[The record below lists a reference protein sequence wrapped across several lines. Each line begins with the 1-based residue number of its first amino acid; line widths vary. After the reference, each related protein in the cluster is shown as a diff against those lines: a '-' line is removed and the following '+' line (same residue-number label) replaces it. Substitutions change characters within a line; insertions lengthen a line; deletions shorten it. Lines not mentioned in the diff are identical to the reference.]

1 MRESNEIE
9 MRREIEW
16 NTISKSIV
24 FLRFMNAY
32 ARRIDMSCLAV
43 YLLSKSIDVQVKGD
57 KHVEIP
63 SDVKDES
70 INLNIHIILAPKGT
84 ATKDGLIP
92 NYQCKR

>member
-1 MRESNEIE
+1 MRELNEIE

-63 SDVKDES
+63 SDVKENQS
-70 INLNIHIILAPKGT
+70 INQADYFSHHPCSEGDSN
-84 ATKDGLIP
+84 
-92 NYQCKR
+92 

>member
-1 MRESNEIE
+1 

-32 ARRIDMSCLAV
+32 ARRIDMSCLPD
-43 YLLSKSIDVQVKGD
+43 YLRTSLSDVQVKGD

-63 SDVKDES
+63 SDVNDES
-70 INLNIHIILAPKGT
+70 INQADYFSHHPCSEGDR
-84 ATKDGLIP
+84 TKDGLVP
-92 NYQCKR
+92 NNQCKR